1 MYSVPWR
8 RPQPA
13 EEWVTKSVP
22 AYSFGAHTVRPS
34 PKDPSRRVVL
44 FYPKDNAVIDAD
56 PKALEETYH
65 DPPAWLAA
73 DWLSMKQAGIP
84 LSPFAQRGLDQALRH
99 SSAVRWLAT
108 VKGTELPP
116 AHMP

>member
-34 PKDPSRRVVL
+34 PKDPARRVVL
-44 FYPKDNAVIDAD
+44 FYTKDNAVIDAD

-84 LSPFAQRGLDQALRH
+84 LSPFAQCGLDQALRH

-116 AHMP
+116 VHMP